1 MPELP
6 EVRVVVNYLN
16 QNVKGRTITAVRVF
30 YNPLLV
36 QTSRF
41 DVENKLIDQ
50 QIEAVEAYGK
60 YIVFHLTDY
69 EMVSHLRMEG
79 KWIFEPA
86 NFFSYPHDLVEAE
99 IEFVQEAKVLRYYDF
114 RRFGTLQLVAKNQWK
129 SLPAIAKLG
138 YEPFDNH
145 ASAEYLF
152 NKIHG
157 SSRAIKTLLLDQ
169 TILLGL
175 GNIYANE
182 VLFQAKIHPL
192 ESGKNLTLQ
201 DCALL
206 LQASREILSTSIAQG
221 GTTIHS
227 FMVGDHQSGHYQKYL
242 KVHGRENLPCFVC
255 GTKIKKINVNGRGTY
270 YCPYCQ
276 KLKKI

>member
-16 QNVKGRTITAVRVF
+16 QNVKGKVISAVRVF
-30 YNPLLV
+30 YNRLLV
-36 QTSRF
+36 ETSVL
-41 DVENKLIDQ
+41 DLKDKLVNQ
-50 QIEAVEAYGK
+50 QIEGVDAYGK
-60 YIVFHLTDY
+60 YIIFHLTNY
-69 EMVSHLRMEG
+69 EMISHLRMEG
-79 KWIFEPA
+79 KWIFESD
-86 NFFSYPHDLVEAE
+86 NFFSYPQDLVEAE
-99 IEFVQEAKVLRYYDF
+99 IEFEHEAKVLRYYDF

-129 SLPAIAKLG
+129 TLPAIAKLG
-138 YEPFDNH
+138 YEPFDKG
-145 ASAEYLF
+145 ASADYLF
-152 NKIHG
+152 TKVHS

-175 GNIYANE
+175 GNIYVNE

-201 DCALL
+201 DCALI
-206 LQASREILSTSIAQG
+206 LQVSKEILGKSIEEG

-227 FMVGDHQSGHYQKYL
+227 FMVGNHQSGHYQKYL
-242 KVHGRENLPCFVC
+242 QVHGRENLPCFVC

-270 YCPYCQ
+270 YCSWCQ